1 MPLYIPNV
9 IGGLIL
15 GFIWKFIFLQTFPL
29 IAKATGIKFFALA
42 WLGTEATAFWG
53 TIIVDVWQNLGYMM
67 VIYIA
72 GITAI
77 SPEYTEAAQI
87 DGANSRHILRHII
100 LPLVMPAITQCLF
113 MSTLNAFKIYDLN
126 VSLTGGGP
134 YRSSEAFTMNIYNT
148 AFMSRQMGLGAAKSL
163 LFIIMIIVITEVQVH
178 LTRKKEVQM

>member
-1 MPLYIPNV
+1 MWI
-9 IGGLIL
+9 
-15 GFIWKFIFLQTFPL
+15 
-29 IAKATGIKFFALA
+29 FFAV
-42 WLGTEATAFWG
+42 GSAFF
-53 TIIVDVWQNLGYMM
+53 
-67 VIYIA
+67 A

-77 SPEYTEAAQI
+77 PPEYTEAAQI

>member
-1 MPLYIPNV
+1 
-9 IGGLIL
+9 
-15 GFIWKFIFLQTFPL
+15 
-29 IAKATGIKFFALA
+29 
-42 WLGTEATAFWG
+42 
-53 TIIVDVWQNLGYMM
+53 M

-163 LFIIMIIVITEVQVH
+163 LFIIMIIIITEVQVH
-178 LTRKKEVQM
+178 LTRRKEVQM